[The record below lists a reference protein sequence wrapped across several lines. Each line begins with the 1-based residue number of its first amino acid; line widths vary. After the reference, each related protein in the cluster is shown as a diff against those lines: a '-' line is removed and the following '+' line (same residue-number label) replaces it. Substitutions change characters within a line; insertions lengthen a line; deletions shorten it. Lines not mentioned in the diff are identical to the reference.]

1 MGEQLR
7 GVLLGAAITCAAVLL
22 MPAIAQAQGA
32 LQPEVRTVAAVDLE
46 RYLGD
51 WYEVARL
58 PNWFQRKCLGDV
70 VATYARRSDGRLDVI
85 NRCRTEKEVITA
97 RGVARVLDSTGT
109 KLKVRFAP
117 AALSFLPFVW
127 GDYWVLG
134 LADDYSWAV
143 VGSPDRKY
151 LWVLSRTPTLPDDV
165 YAHAI
170 ESARTNGFELERVQR
185 TENATHST
193 RTP

>member
-1 MGEQLR
+1 MRYRLPSNTGRERSKELR
-7 GVLLGAAITCAAVLL
+7 GTRLTLPASDLPGESGVGEWETSMREMLLRLKKPTSIEEWEALWATERAAIVKRIKDNKWGKSA
-22 MPAIAQAQGA
+22 
-32 LQPEVRTVAAVDLE
+32 D
-46 RYLGD
+46 
-51 WYEVARL
+51 
-58 PNWFQRKCLGDV
+58 
-70 VATYARRSDGRLDVI
+70 
-85 NRCRTEKEVITA
+85 
-97 RGVARVLDSTGT
+97 GT

-170 ESARTNGFELERVQR
+170 ESARTNGFALERVQR
-185 TENATHST
+185 TANATPSA